1 MSSTLRLHTAAGCE
15 PKRDSS
21 APPLLTLLYLPTER
35 SEFLDLTEPAAD
47 PADFCLCMLLLTLL
61 YLPTER
67 SEFLDL
73 TQPAAHH
80 RSVLH

>member
-21 APPLLTLLYLPTER
+21 APPLLLTLLYLPTER
-35 SEFLDLTEPAAD
+35 SEFLDVTEPAAD
-47 PADFCLCMLLLTLL
+47 PADFCLCMLLLTPLF
-61 YLPTER
+61 LPTEQ

-73 TQPAAHH
+73 TEPAA
-80 RSVLH
+80 L